1 MDKGTLNLKKDRNQE
16 MTSNVMIGRVTESGD
31 VDGEL
36 SRWRGAITV
45 AGWAALASVVLTF
58 VQVWIFVQWPPP
70 ETVEGFFALFADN
83 PLLGLFSLDLLF
95 IVNNLLLLLVYLG
108 LFLVLRRRYPSAVTI
123 GLLLGAI
130 GIAAYM
136 ASNTAFEMLSLSNA
150 YAAADATG
158 QVALLGAGEAMLA
171 VFKGTAFDIYYILGA
186 TALSLLPG
194 AVLASGRFSRA
205 TGISGLIAA
214 ALMMIPSTAG
224 TVGMFFAMGSLVPWV
239 VFAALVGRRLLRI
252 IR

>member
-1 MDKGTLNLKKDRNQE
+1 
-16 MTSNVMIGRVTESGD
+16 
-31 VDGEL
+31 
-36 SRWRGAITV
+36 
-45 AGWAALASVVLTF
+45 
-58 VQVWIFVQWPPP
+58 
-70 ETVEGFFALFADN
+70 
-83 PLLGLFSLDLLF
+83 
-95 IVNNLLLLLVYLG
+95 
-108 LFLVLRRRYPSAVTI
+108 
-123 GLLLGAI
+123 
-130 GIAAYM
+130 
-136 ASNTAFEMLSLSNA
+136 MLSLSNA

-186 TALSLLPG
+186 IALFLFSG